1 MNRKL
6 LYRVTFDVE
15 VDVSDGKGIETID
28 SMRERIR
35 KAVEEDKRCKCVE
48 RKGKEGSNDGIS

>member
-15 VDVSDGKGIETID
+15 IDVSDGRGIETID
-28 SMRERIR
+28 DMMKRI
-35 KAVEEDKRCKCVE
+35 KEAVERDSRCKCLE

>member
-28 SMRERIR
+28 SMRERI
-35 KAVEEDKRCKCVE
+35 KEAVERDSRCKCLE
-48 RKGKEGSNDGIS
+48 RKGKEGSNDGVS